1 MNPAKLAELL
11 GYLALVPTAIPIA
24 MDVINTVR
32 SMINN
37 GEEVTDDVITALVD
51 EAVRNHAAL
60 PTPESIFKRS

>member
-37 GEEVTDDVITALVD
+37 GEEVTDNVISELVN

-60 PTPESIFKRS
+60 PTPAEVANRG